1 MKLAWAISIHKSQGL
16 TLEKASIDLGKSER
30 SPGLSYVA
38 LSRVRNL
45 DSFVIEPMSFER
57 LSSIGRSTLMDDRKA
72 EEKRLENLTE

>member
-1 MKLAWAISIHKSQGL
+1 
-16 TLEKASIDLGKSER
+16 
-30 SPGLSYVA
+30 
-38 LSRVRNL
+38 L